1 VAVRIAASHS
11 CRKFLVWSTF
21 SSSSELRSAALSAF
35 TLRSSVSIWTWLS
48 WHHYTQ
54 TGTCVSPLDRPTAD
68 QSFSRILN
76 SCLSLSTHRAEHS
89 CSCRRSSPTPHE
101 SAGKYSEIAQ
111 HDLRKE
117 VSYID
122 GSLPQQCFLYCP
134 LFDVFLLLGFSYF
147 LLLATM
153 RWFSCVSWSLALLLL
168 RTGHVLARLPQKQ
181 TNGNSLLGDLSQSS
195 LAEFLTETSLP
206 DGYPW
211 GKATAFNTNYYTSSP
226 NTGFVPS
233 YL

>member
-1 VAVRIAASHS
+1 VLHS
-11 CRKFLVWSTF
+11 LLLLCDHLYLSGLGFLGIITHRQAHVFLHSIDLQRTNP
-21 SSSSELRSAALSAF
+21 SAGY
-35 TLRSSVSIWTWLS
+35 SIL
-48 WHHYTQ
+48 
-54 TGTCVSPLDRPTAD
+54 V
-68 QSFSRILN
+68 
-76 SCLSLSTHRAEHS
+76 SLSTHRAEHS

-111 HDLRKE
+111 HDLRKG

>member
-1 VAVRIAASHS
+1 
-11 CRKFLVWSTF
+11 VWSTF
-21 SSSSELRSAALSAF
+21 FSSSELRSAALSAF
-35 TLRSSVSIWTWLS
+35 TLRSSVSGLGFFGIITHSQAHVFLHSIDLQRTNLS
-48 WHHYTQ
+48 VGYSIL
-54 TGTCVSPLDRPTAD
+54 VSP
-68 QSFSRILN
+68 
-76 SCLSLSTHRAEHS
+76 STHRAEHS

-111 HDLRKE
+111 HDLRKG

-134 LFDVFLLLGFSYF
+134 LFDVFLLSGFSYF

-226 NTGFVPS
+226 NTGFIPS